1 MMVLIVTMMVV
12 VDSDDDG
19 NVCKEGILVGCVA
32 AEEIECGAP
41 PARTKPQY
49 GSCWICINEAGD
61 DGDGRDFDVDDGD
74 Y

>member
-1 MMVLIVTMMVV
+1 MA
-12 VDSDDDG
+12 
-19 NVCKEGILVGCVA
+19 VA

-74 Y
+74 YWGGGSPNTLIIIYDIKAY